1 MCVLRSSTK
10 GKENSPARTFNTLI
24 SRDSQC
30 IHTDLKTFKDQGLW
44 RRIHMCVNPFDVNK
58 FRYQTC
64 TITWLNVL
72 NKHGSRSHLNLV
84 PYRGRAGSSS
94 QCQYALVFK
103 SIDRYAISWSH
114 EYLYLPTP
122 MYIRNVN
129 SRNSGLKWHR
139 NLAGN
144 LPKKRVNL
152 WYLYTRKY

>member
-58 FRYQTC
+58 FRYQNC

-114 EYLYLPTP
+114 DYLYLPTP
-122 MYIRNVN
+122 MYIRNGN

-139 NLAGN
+139 L
-144 LPKKRVNL
+144 
-152 WYLYTRKY
+152 

>member
-58 FRYQTC
+58 FRYQNC

-122 MYIRNVN
+122 MYILETRAW
-129 SRNSGLKWHR
+129 SDTGYKSCWKSSE
-139 NLAGN
+139 
-144 LPKKRVNL
+144 KKGKSL
-152 WYLYTRKY
+152 IFIYQKILD